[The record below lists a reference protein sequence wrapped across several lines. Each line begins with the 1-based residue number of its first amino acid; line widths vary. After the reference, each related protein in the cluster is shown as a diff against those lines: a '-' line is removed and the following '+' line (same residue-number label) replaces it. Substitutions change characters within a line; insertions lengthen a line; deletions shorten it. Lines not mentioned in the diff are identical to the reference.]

1 MIYFY
6 PFIFAKVIDRSDMFD
21 QQWLL
26 AECAKLP
33 SHQTLEQFFRHL
45 KCFAEQLEYQQVI
58 YTVQPGF
65 YRHDESV
72 PPPIML
78 TTYDGEW
85 LDYYLNRT
93 YTQQDAILEYC
104 RPDDGAPYQFK
115 SSSALY
121 GLTESDVQGM
131 QNKGLSEN
139 GFALPFKNGSAISVI
154 VLVDK
159 GETVAIK
166 DGKTSIKELIE
177 QFAYHFNEAI
187 LQKFPRQFSQVDIPA
202 LTPKERE
209 VILWLASGLGYD
221 QIANRL
227 TVGVSTVRKHVASVI
242 KKLNARNSAHACA
255 LAVRWGL
262 IY

>member
-1 MIYFY
+1 
-6 PFIFAKVIDRSDMFD
+6 MFD

-26 AECAKLP
+26 SECDKLS
-33 SHQTLEQFFRHL
+33 SHQTLDQFFQHL
-45 KCFAEQLEYQQVI
+45 KLFADQLGYQQII
-58 YTVQPGF
+58 YTVQPAY
-65 YRHDESV
+65 YRQDESV

-104 RPDDGAPYQFK
+104 RAGEEEPYQFK
-115 SSSALY
+115 SSSGLY
-121 GLTESDVQGM
+121 GLTESDIQGM
-131 QNKGLSEN
+131 QDKGLSEN

-154 VLVDK
+154 VLVNK
-159 GETVAIK
+159 G
-166 DGKTSIKELIE
+166 GKPAVMDANKTCKELIE
-177 QFAYHFNEAI
+177 HFAYRFNEAI
-187 LQKFPRQFSQVDIPA
+187 FKSFPRQFSQVNTPA

-209 VILWLASGLGYD
+209 VILWLASGLGYE
-221 QIANRL
+221 QIAERL
-227 TVGVSTVRKHVASVI
+227 YVGMSTVRKHVASVI